1 MHASDLDAPLL
12 SASAHHSLSP
22 SGSVFFRQVPG
33 LNGPAS
39 SQRAHGRRAIE
50 RHHAACRKAHSA
62 LHLAAQPKP
71 AMRAL
76 WCRWSIEPGH
86 LAAEH

>member
-12 SASAHHSLSP
+12 SAYAHHSLSS

-33 LNGPAS
+33 LNGPAAP
-39 SQRAHGRRAIE
+39 QRAHGRLRL
-50 RHHAACRKAHSA
+50 CREMPGAVG
-62 LHLAAQPKP
+62 LAASRVMPLNRTP

-76 WCRWSIEPGH
+76 
-86 LAAEH
+86 

>member
-22 SGSVFFRQVPG
+22 SGSVFCRQVPG
-33 LNGPAS
+33 FNGPAAP
-39 SQRAHGRRAIE
+39 QRAHGRLRL
-50 RHHAACRKAHSA
+50 CREMQGAVGA
-62 LHLAAQPKP
+62 VGVMPLNRTP

-76 WCRWSIEPGH
+76 
-86 LAAEH
+86 